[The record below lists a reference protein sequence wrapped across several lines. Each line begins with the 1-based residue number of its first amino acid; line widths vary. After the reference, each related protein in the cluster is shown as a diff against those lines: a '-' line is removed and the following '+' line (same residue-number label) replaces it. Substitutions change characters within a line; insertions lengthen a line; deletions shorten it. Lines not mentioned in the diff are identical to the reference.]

1 MPPRDWSRLPIRR
14 TRKTIHSWQSAAGLP
29 QAPKAKPGTLI
40 LTGSSMASADVF
52 MDTAGFLALW
62 DASDEYHE
70 KAIRLQND
78 LARKKRR
85 FVTTDYIL
93 DETATLLLARHS
105 HGAAADFLQTVTTTA
120 ALRLEW
126 VDSERFHKA
135 ADFFTRHDDKEWSFT
150 D

>member
-1 MPPRDWSRLPIRR
+1 
-14 TRKTIHSWQSAAGLP
+14 
-29 QAPKAKPGTLI
+29 
-40 LTGSSMASADVF
+40 MASADVF
-52 MDTAGFLALW
+52 VDTAGFLALW
-62 DASDEYHE
+62 DASDGYHE
-70 KAIRLQND
+70 KATRLQSE

-93 DETATLLLARHS
+93 DETVTLLLARHS

-150 D
+150 DCVSFSVMHELNIEDAFTTDHYFRQAGFNPLLRTKD